1 MIVITKLNIEL
12 KTTSKFDIK
21 CRMPKSYF
29 LDCVI
34 SGSITECDGFGYYG
48 TKDKVSNIDC
58 FESAPENMDYV
69 YWYNK

>member
-1 MIVITKLNIEL
+1 MNIEL
-12 KTTSKFDIK
+12 KTASKFDIK
-21 CRMPKSYF
+21 GRMPKSYF

-34 SGSITECDGFGYYG
+34 SGSITEYDGFGYYG
-48 TKDKVSNIDC
+48 TKDKVSNINC